1 MVKITAA
8 RFDSFLKSSVILE
21 NIDTIIYK
29 FQLCIYVGHF
39 LKVFIQLYGIFFLL
53 LSEVIYHLLCMCSN
67 SSKWVTKRDREIK
80 IYIFELCGGRGGI
93 FCCGWATSW
102 SQESKIR
109 LPSIPVVHYLLFF
122 SHIPRR
128 KFCFTSISVAAATHT
143 AARQPCFRQ
152 SGRN

>member
-8 RFDSFLKSSVILE
+8 RFDSFLKSSDFGKYWHYHLQISVMHLRRPFFKSFYPTLRNLFPVIVRSYLSLVV
-21 NIDTIIYK
+21 YV
-29 FQLCIYVGHF
+29 FQLFKMGDKERQGNKNIHF
-39 LKVFIQLYGIFFLL
+39 
-53 LSEVIYHLLCMCSN
+53 
-67 SSKWVTKRDREIK
+67 WA
-80 IYIFELCGGRGGI
+80 LCGGRGGI

-128 KFCFTSISVAAATHT
+128 KFCFTSIRVAAATHT